1 MATNLKCGQ
10 WMSYLGGGSQGCQGK
25 EESVNVSLICSSKQF
40 SRICHRVMLFVYDQ
54 RQFDSHFKTVIVGL
68 MILPRNKDSLYLI
81 WKIVN
86 IVPTW
91 VTRWQLGKMAG
102 QMQDDIIMVPLWCL
116 RYTGPSLTLNYLKN
130 IKQDSAFKGWVLIE
144 SSCVLFY
151 RKKLA
156 FWLLQS
162 IPGK

>member
-1 MATNLKCGQ
+1 MTWLEKNTHSKADHITT
-10 WMSYLGGGSQGCQGK
+10 LGGYKSEMWTMNELSWRGQPGLSGK
-25 EESVNVSLICSSKQF
+25 RRECNVSLICSWQTVFKDLPQWCSKN
-40 SRICHRVMLFVYDQ
+40 MLFVYDQ
-54 RQFDSHFKTVIVGL
+54 RQFDNHFKTVIVGL

-116 RYTGPSLTLNYLKN
+116 RYTGPSLALNYLKN
-130 IKQDSAFKGWVLIE
+130 IKQDCI
-144 SSCVLFY
+144 
-151 RKKLA
+151 
-156 FWLLQS
+156 
-162 IPGK
+162 